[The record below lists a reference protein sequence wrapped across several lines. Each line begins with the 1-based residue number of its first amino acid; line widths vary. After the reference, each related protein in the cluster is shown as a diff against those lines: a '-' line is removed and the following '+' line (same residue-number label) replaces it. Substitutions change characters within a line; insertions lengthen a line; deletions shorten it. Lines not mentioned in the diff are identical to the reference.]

1 MKNFRFLLYICMAGM
16 AIPSGAQD
24 GAMRMAGNAVGL
36 ENLKVERSGSNLVVD
51 MDLRLDDLKL
61 PSNVRFVFTPLV
73 KGSGNVR
80 QMSPVVV
87 NGRRQQISYE
97 RFARKDFV
105 GNPVVVRRRNG
116 KEQTVHY
123 TGVLPY
129 ESWMEN
135 ANVVLAEDLCG
146 CGDLLDQNTAVLQRL
161 RNYRTAY
168 IRPQA
173 EARKER
179 HEEGRAYLDFPVN
192 KTTLYPDYRNNPQ
205 ELEKILRTINVVRED
220 RNTTIT
226 HISIHGYASPEDTY
240 EHNSYLAENRALML
254 KEYVGTGRKVVQGG
268 VHSRGLGRP
277 AALRERQ
284 QPGA

>member
-1 MKNFRFLLYICMAGM
+1 M
-16 AIPSGAQD
+16 SGRCLRGGERASS
-24 GAMRMAGNAVGL
+24 ANILRAV
-36 ENLKVERSGSNLVVD
+36 R
-51 MDLRLDDLKL
+51 
-61 PSNVRFVFTPLV
+61 P
-73 KGSGNVR
+73 
-80 QMSPVVV
+80 Q
-87 NGRRQQISYE
+87 
-97 RFARKDFV
+97 DFV

-254 KEYVGTGRKVVQGG
+254 KDYVCRLLELDEKLFKVEYTPE
-268 VHSRGLGRP
+268 LGWL

-284 QPGA
+284 QPGAQAGNPGMDRPRHGSRRQGMGHQVEVSR